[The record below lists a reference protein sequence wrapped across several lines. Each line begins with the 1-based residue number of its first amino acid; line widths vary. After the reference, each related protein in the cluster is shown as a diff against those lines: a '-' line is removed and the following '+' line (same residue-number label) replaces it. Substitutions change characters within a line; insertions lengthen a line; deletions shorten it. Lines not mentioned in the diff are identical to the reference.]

1 MTSTLDHVADSNGVE
16 LHRLFQLYDIPGF
29 VKKASRSESFPA
41 KPLAHS
47 VYADEMDRQ
56 FPCHNAA
63 STYLS
68 ALFFQEKRAELH
80 PTPAARIEQRLDK
93 NVEYW
98 GIKGAVDEMRARH
111 NEMTKNSDDQLH
123 DDDFA
128 FVWKDDVGKH
138 RSLRIKNAME
148 TKVAAEWLFTYR
160 DRLPFSDRNVIA
172 TKILEKAARY
182 GAGLG
187 DHEDFIHKQA
197 GWGICKPEEV
207 VTMLINRAKLAKQ
220 ANHREGILKLAET
233 VRTSPSTVL
242 RPDQLIKLATT
253 VDIVDRALNLVGR
266 YTDTIPRPEDV
277 IFKLSYKEAQAT
289 VNDLC
294 ALTSGTTYSKND
306 LAHIKLGDVQGL
318 FGAEFANDVSTGLN
332 KVDPEKMAEMVATM
346 PRDDAELFDKLAKE
360 AGITPITIK
369 AASTP
374 QRRPAAAVAAAA
386 AGYR

>member
-1 MTSTLDHVADSNGVE
+1 MTNTLDHVADSNGVE
-16 LHRLFQLYDIPGF
+16 LHRFFQLYDIPGF
-29 VKKASRSESFPA
+29 VKTASRSESIPT

-47 VYADEMDRQ
+47 VYADDMNRQ

-68 ALFFQEKRAELH
+68 ALFFAEKRAELH
-80 PTPAARIEQRLDK
+80 PTPASRIEQRLDK

-111 NEMTKNSDDQLH
+111 TDLTKNADDQLP

-128 FVWKDDVGKH
+128 FVWEDDVGKH
-138 RSLRIKNAME
+138 RNLRIKNAME
-148 TKVAAEWLFTYR
+148 TKVAAEWLHMYR

-187 DHEDFIHKQA
+187 DYEGFIHKQA
-197 GWGICKPEEV
+197 GWGICKPAEV
-207 VTMLINRAKLAKQ
+207 VAMLVNRAKLAKQ
-220 ANHREGILKLAET
+220 ADHREGILKLAET
-233 VRTSPSTVL
+233 VRTSPTAAL
-242 RPDQLIKLATT
+242 RPEQLIKLATT
-253 VDIVDRALNLVGR
+253 VDVVDHALNLVGH
-266 YTDTIPRPEDV
+266 YSDAVPRPEDV
-277 IFKLSYKEAQAT
+277 IFKLSYKEAEAT

-306 LAHIKLGDVQGL
+306 LAHIKLADVQSL
-318 FGAEFANDVSTGLN
+318 FGTEFANDVSTGLN
-332 KVDPEKMAEMVATM
+332 SVDPEKMAEMVATM

-360 AGITPITIK
+360 AGVAPVTVK

-374 QRRPAAAVAAAA
+374 QRRPAAAVAADAA
-386 AGYR
+386 TY